1 MSRGALWTARVL
13 SALGVLFLL
22 FDATIKVAMIQPVI
36 DSAATLGVPVE
47 LMFPIG
53 ILELILLA
61 LYLIPST
68 SVLGVV
74 LWTGFL
80 GGSTLT
86 QLRVGN
92 PFLTHVLFPSYIAA
106 FLWGGL
112 YLREGRLAP
121 LRGNARFERLVAGG

>member
-1 MSRGALWTARVL
+1 M
-13 SALGVLFLL
+13 
-22 FDATIKVAMIQPVI
+22 
-36 DSAATLGVPVE
+36 
-47 LMFPIG
+47 
-53 ILELILLA
+53 
-61 LYLIPST
+61 
-68 SVLGVV
+68 LGVV

>member
-1 MSRGALWTARVL
+1 
-13 SALGVLFLL
+13 
-22 FDATIKVAMIQPVI
+22 
-36 DSAATLGVPVE
+36 
-47 LMFPIG
+47 MFPIG
-53 ILELILLA
+53 LLDLILLA

-112 YLREGRLAP
+112 YLREGGP
-121 LRGNARFERLVAGG
+121 LWGNARFERLVAGG